1 MINQAFL
8 QGLSEQLGQ
17 LMNKAPGGGANLQS
31 QIQGVLQGAFSK
43 MDLVSREEFDAQSAV
58 LARTREKLEALEQQL
73 AGLEA
78 RMSDSENQ

>member
-17 LMNKAPGGGANLQS
+17 LMNKAPGGSANLQS

-43 MDLVSREEFDAQSAV
+43 MDLVNREEFDAQSAV

-73 AGLEA
+73 ADIES
-78 RMSDSENQ
+78 RMSKSDT